1 MATNISSSEA
11 GTLANAELGRTEPF
25 EQICAPGC
33 YILKQTGTLLRVPP
47 DALVPGRSPAID
59 VVSKDQWFVTKI
71 SSDPYMV
78 LSKARA
84 VAADLD
90 LPVNF

>member
-1 MATNISSSEA
+1 MSFS
-11 GTLANAELGRTEPF
+11 
-25 EQICAPGC
+25 
-33 YILKQTGTLLRVPP
+33 
-47 DALVPGRSPAID
+47 AID
-59 VVSKDQWFVTKI
+59 VVSRDQRFVTKI
-71 SSDPYMV
+71 SSDPHMA

>member
-1 MATNISSSEA
+1 M
-11 GTLANAELGRTEPF
+11 R
-25 EQICAPGC
+25 
-33 YILKQTGTLLRVPP
+33 QTGTLLRIPP
-47 DALVPGRSPAID
+47 DALIPGRSPAID
-59 VVSKDQWFVTKI
+59 VVSKDQWFVAKI
-71 SSDPYMV
+71 SSDPYIT